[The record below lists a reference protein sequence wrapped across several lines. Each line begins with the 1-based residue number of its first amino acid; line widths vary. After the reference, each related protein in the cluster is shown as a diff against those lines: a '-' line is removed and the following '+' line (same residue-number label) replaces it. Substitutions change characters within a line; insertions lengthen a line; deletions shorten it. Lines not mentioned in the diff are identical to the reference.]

1 MNKIKS
7 RKLWAFI
14 LWALLGV
21 YMIFSQSDLTV
32 FIPNFMIVTVLYIG
46 GEAAIDTV
54 DRLKKKIKKF

>member
-54 DRLKKKIKKF
+54 DRLKKK